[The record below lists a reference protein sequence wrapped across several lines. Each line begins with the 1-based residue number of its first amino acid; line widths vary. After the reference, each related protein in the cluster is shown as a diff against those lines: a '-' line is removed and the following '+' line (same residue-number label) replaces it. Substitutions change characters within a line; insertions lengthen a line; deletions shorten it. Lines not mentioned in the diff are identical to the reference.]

1 MQRVERGIEEY
12 RREQPEI
19 PKTGMFE
26 EFKHLNKVAIYIMIR
41 KDVSNHTT

>member
-19 PKTGMFE
+19 TKNGMSE
-26 EFKHLNKVAIYIMIR
+26 EQKHLNKVAIDII
-41 KDVSNHTT
+41 KEDVSNHTK